1 MALYR
6 AQILL
11 EDHQHQRLERL
22 ARESGRSMS
31 EVMREIVA
39 EHLARVSEDEAV
51 RRSLAALD
59 ELAQLRGAVASSH
72 GRLPA
77 SFLDELR
84 DERDAE
90 VAPAVT
96 PDVTPEVAP

>member
-11 EDHQHQRLERL
+11 DQSHHDELERL

-31 EVMREIVA
+31 DLVRDIMDDYFTRT
-39 EHLARVSEDEAV
+39 SEEESA
-51 RRSLAALD
+51 RRSLEAID
-59 ELAQLRGAVASSH
+59 ELTALRRRVEREH

-77 SFLDELR
+77 SMLDELR
-84 DERDAE
+84 EERDSEIARPDP
-90 VAPAVT
+90 AP
-96 PDVTPEVAP
+96 